1 MVVETCRMDE
11 ALTPDLNLTL
21 EGVTVTVGA
30 VPFDRDIVA
39 DKETIPVTPPILVR
53 IRFEEATAPG

>member
-1 MVVETCRMDE
+1 VVVETCRMDE

-39 DKETIPVTPPILVR
+39 DKETIPVNPPILVR

>member
-11 ALTPDLNLTL
+11 ELTPCFSLTL
-21 EGVTVTVGA
+21 AGVTVTVGA
-30 VPFDRDIVA
+30 VPFDREMVA
-39 DKETIPVTPPILVR
+39 DKETVPVNPPILVR

>member
-1 MVVETCRMDE
+1 MDE

-39 DKETIPVTPPILVR
+39 DKETIPVNPPILVR